1 VKDNIQKHKKGSATS
16 LLVFAIVILAVVI
29 LGLFGYSVSK
39 ENAKKKEIEK
49 DIASL
54 QAQAENIKKENM
66 ALSDRISYLGSKDY
80 QEVQAKDKLNLQSPG
95 ESVVIIA
102 PKNSRQ
108 NIVSHPAKNRATKQE
123 DAAPNYRKWLAY
135 FFKPQVF

>member
-1 VKDNIQKHKKGSATS
+1 MGKREKGSATS
-16 LLVFAIVILAVVI
+16 FLVVAVVLLAFVV
-29 LGLFGYSVSK
+29 LGLFGYSISK

-54 QAQAENIKKENM
+54 QAQAENIKQENM

-102 PKNSRQ
+102 PRSSAQNVVSQVVKNETASQ
-108 NIVSHPAKNRATKQE
+108 PDATT
-123 DAAPNYRKWLAY
+123 PNYQKWLAY
-135 FFKPQVF
+135 FFKS

>member
-1 VKDNIQKHKKGSATS
+1 MSKYEKGSATS
-16 LLVFAIVILAVVI
+16 FLVAAVVLLAFVV
-29 LGLFGYSVSK
+29 LGLFGYSISK

-54 QAQAENIKKENM
+54 QAQAEAIKKENM

-102 PKNSRQ
+102 PRSSTQSIVPQADKNET
-108 NIVSHPAKNRATKQE
+108 VAPLEAT
-123 DAAPNYRKWLAY
+123 PNYQKWLDY
-135 FFKPQVF
+135 FLKS

>member
-1 VKDNIQKHKKGSATS
+1 MGKREKGSATS
-16 LLVFAIVILAVVI
+16 FLVVAVVLLAFVV
-29 LGLFGYSVSK
+29 LGLFGYSISK

-102 PKNSRQ
+102 PRSSAQNVVSQVVKNETASQ
-108 NIVSHPAKNRATKQE
+108 PDATT
-123 DAAPNYRKWLAY
+123 PNYQKWLAY
-135 FFKPQVF
+135 VFKS